1 MPVALHLWLGA
12 QWNMGDSI
20 MNSRGRQVWSAT
32 VMVYTKVKWNVIVYV
47 VDLQCLFSLRQGG
60 KLV

>member
-20 MNSRGRQVWSAT
+20 MNSCGRQVWSAT